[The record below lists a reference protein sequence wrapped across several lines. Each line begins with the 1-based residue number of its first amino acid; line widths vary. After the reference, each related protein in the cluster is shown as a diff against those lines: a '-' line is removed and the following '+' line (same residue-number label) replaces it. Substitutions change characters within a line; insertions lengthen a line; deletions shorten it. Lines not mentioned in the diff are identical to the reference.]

1 MKIAP
6 MNAGGADPTA
16 PIVVIGAG
24 QAGFSVCVKLRE
36 FGHSGPITLVGDEPQ
51 PPYQRPPLSKAYL
64 LGEMAPETLH
74 FRPPAFFERKSID
87 LRLATR
93 AERIDRPSQEVVLSD
108 GATLPYARLVL
119 ATGARPRRLPAT
131 LCRDLAG
138 IYHVRTLADIDAM
151 AAEFR
156 PARHVLVVGGGYI
169 GLEAAAVAAKLGLR
183 VTVVEAAPRIL
194 QRVAAAE
201 TSEFFRTLHRA
212 HGVDLREG
220 TGLVALTGT
229 DRVKRALLTDGSEI
243 SVDFVVAGI
252 GVRPN
257 VGLAEAA
264 GLTMCNGIVV
274 DAHCRTSDPRILA
287 AGDCASFPWRG
298 ERIRLESVGNAI
310 GQAEAAARTIVG
322 KPEAYDARPW
332 FWSDQ
337 FDVKLQIAGRSS
349 GYDHVVKRKGSGAS
363 ASFWYYRGL
372 ALLAVDAMNEPRAY
386 MVARRLI
393 DTGRSPSPALVGD
406 PAADLK
412 SLLDGEDAQSGRAAG
427 D

>member
-1 MKIAP
+1 MKAAP
-6 MNAGGADPTA
+6 MNADRVDPAA

-64 LGEMAPETLH
+64 LGEMARESLY
-74 FRPPAFFERKSID
+74 FRPAAFFERISVD

-108 GATLPYARLVL
+108 GATLPYACLVL
-119 ATGARPRRLPAT
+119 ATGSRPRRLPAA
-131 LCRDLAG
+131 LCQDLAG
-138 IYHVRTLADIDAM
+138 IYYIRTLADIDDM

-169 GLEAAAVAAKLGLR
+169 GLETAAVAAKLGLR

-201 TSEFFRTLHRA
+201 TSESFRTLHRA

-220 TGLVALTGT
+220 TGLVALAGV
-229 DRVKRALLTDGSEI
+229 DRVKRALLTDGSEMA
-243 SVDFVVAGI
+243 VDFVVAGI

-264 GLTMCNGIVV
+264 GLTIGNGIVV
-274 DAHCRTSDPRILA
+274 DAHCRTSDDRILA

-298 ERIRLESVGNAI
+298 KRIRLESVGNAI
-310 GQAEAAARTIVG
+310 GQAEAVARFIAG
-322 KPEAYDARPW
+322 RPEAYDARPW

-337 FDVKLQIAGRSS
+337 FDVKLQIAGLSS
-349 GYDHVVKRKGSGAS
+349 GYDHVLKRNGSGAS
-363 ASFWYYRGL
+363 ASFWYYRGPS
-372 ALLAVDAMNEPRAY
+372 LLAVDAVNEPRAY

-393 DTGRSPSPALVGD
+393 DAGKSPSPSLVED
-406 PAADLK
+406 PATDLR
-412 SLLDGEDAQSGRAAG
+412 SLLEIA
-427 D
+427 

>member
-1 MKIAP
+1 L
-6 MNAGGADPTA
+6 NADRVDPTA

-24 QAGFSVCVKLRE
+24 QAGFSVCAKLRE
-36 FGHSGPITLVGDEPQ
+36 FGHSGSITLVGDEPQ
-51 PPYQRPPLSKAYL
+51 PPYQRPPLSKSYL
-64 LGEMAPETLH
+64 LGEMAQEALY
-74 FRPPAFFERKSID
+74 FRPPAFFERQSIH

-119 ATGARPRRLPAT
+119 ATGSRPRRLPEA

-138 IYHVRTLADIDAM
+138 IYHIRTLADIDAM
-151 AAEFR
+151 AAEFC
-156 PARHVLVVGGGYI
+156 PARHLLVVGGGYI

-183 VTVVEAAPRIL
+183 VTAVEAAPRIL

-220 TGLVALTGT
+220 TGLVALAGV

-243 SVDFVVAGI
+243 AVDFVVAGI

-264 GLTMCNGIVV
+264 GLTIGNGIAV
-274 DAHCRTSDPRILA
+274 DVHCRTSDHRILA
-287 AGDCASFPWRG
+287 AGDCASFPWKG
-298 ERIRLESVGNAI
+298 KRIRLESVGNAI
-310 GQAEAAARTIVG
+310 GQAEAVARTIVG
-322 KPEAYDARPW
+322 RPEACDARPW

-337 FDVKLQIAGRSS
+337 FDVKLQIAGLSS
-349 GYDHVVKRKGSGAS
+349 GYDHVVNRNGSGAS
-363 ASFWYYRGL
+363 ASFWYYRGPS
-372 ALLAVDAMNEPRAY
+372 LLAVDAVNEPRAY

-393 DTGRSPSPALVGD
+393 DAGKSPSPSLVED
-406 PAADLK
+406 TATDLK
-412 SLLDGEDAQSGRAAG
+412 SLLEIA
-427 D
+427 